1 MVIRKHG
8 YMKNMTS
15 RKKILLG
22 CLAMVLAMIGDY
34 LLGFGTFSTS
44 SSPDAYM
51 GITANVVPDRRYAL
65 SSILGFLCAPIFAVA
80 ALELM
85 KVMETKYALGE
96 SKLYKLFKIA
106 NWGGILYFAFIHIGI
121 CMLPVVF
128 NAGMDA
134 TGDLRVSVDMVIRV
148 TKSVTVPMGLGFII
162 CDCFAMIAWVGIVLK
177 GMLPVNKI
185 TLICNPVFIAL
196 LGQLMNYVAEGL
208 DSGFESLGWLLM
220 YLVCA
225 MSLVGKEECL

>member
-1 MVIRKHG
+1 
-8 YMKNMTS
+8 MKNMTS